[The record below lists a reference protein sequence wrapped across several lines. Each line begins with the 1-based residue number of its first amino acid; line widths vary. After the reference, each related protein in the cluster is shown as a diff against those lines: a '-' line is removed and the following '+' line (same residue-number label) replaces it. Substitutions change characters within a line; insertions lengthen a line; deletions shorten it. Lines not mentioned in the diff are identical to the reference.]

1 MAVAERF
8 GARQR
13 PYQPVEAALV
23 IDRRVVGPQPFQQ
36 RDVFV
41 EPGKVF
47 LVADRRVAARRIDMH
62 AHAAAAQLVERRD
75 LARRDLR
82 RDEPGIVLDADAE
95 HRGGVQDI
103 GRECRDVL
111 AAARS
116 SISTRSMPAASA
128 AVAASA
134 SAAPS
139 IRPPRP
145 ALPSTSRSEISAVN
159 SSRIASSVASRGQSS
174 AASRHSQSNCV
185 RPAGSST
192 RPHQC
197 AAMPAAAQWPM
208 TPKTRAAENAM
219 DRKKVSVRIRSCSVR
234 CRRAVPCNRGRSSAE
249 RERNVMLTSVLHLES
264 TKISRHCRFRFFLDF
279 EYGFLTR
286 HEFASMAC

>member
-1 MAVAERF
+1 MYSSSR
-8 GARQR
+8 ARLSSW
-13 PYQPVEAALV
+13 PTAASPRGGS
-23 IDRRVVGPQPFQQ
+23 ICTR
-36 RDVFV
+36 
-41 EPGKVF
+41 
-47 LVADRRVAARRIDMH
+47 
-62 AHAAAAQLVERRD
+62 HAAAAQLVERRD

-82 RDEPGIVLDADAE
+82 RDEPGIVLDADAK

-128 AVAASA
+128 AIAASA

-174 AASRHSQSNCV
+174 AASRHSQSNLSG
-185 RPAGSST
+185 RAGSST
-192 RPHQC
+192 RPHHC
-197 AAMPAAAQWPM
+197 AANTGAGSVADDAEHQGCRKCDGQEESQQSGSDPAACAAAALC
-208 TPKTRAAENAM
+208 RAIAADHRPNG
-219 DRKKVSVRIRSCSVR
+219 KGTSC
-234 CRRAVPCNRGRSSAE
+234 
-249 RERNVMLTSVLHLES
+249 
-264 TKISRHCRFRFFLDF
+264 
-279 EYGFLTR
+279 
-286 HEFASMAC
+286 

>member
-1 MAVAERF
+1 M
-8 GARQR
+8 
-13 PYQPVEAALV
+13 
-23 IDRRVVGPQPFQQ
+23 
-36 RDVFV
+36 
-41 EPGKVF
+41 
-47 LVADRRVAARRIDMH
+47 ADRPRRRAADRYARSRGRRSAGRASRSGAPRSPARR
-62 AHAAAAQLVERRD
+62 
-75 LARRDLR
+75 AR
-82 RDEPGIVLDADAE
+82 IVLDADAE
-95 HRGGVQDI
+95 HRGGVQDT

-111 AAARS
+111 AAAGS

-185 RPAGSST
+185 RSSRIIDPAASMRGNAGSG
-192 RPHQC
+192 
-197 AAMPAAAQWPM
+197 QWPM
-208 TPKTRAAENAM
+208 TPNTRAAENAM
-219 DRKKVSVRIRSCSVR
+219 DRKKVSVRIKSCSVR

-264 TKISRHCRFRFFLDF
+264 TKLVDIVDFDYSSILSMDFSRDTNR
-279 EYGFLTR
+279 
-286 HEFASMAC
+286 